1 VPALRLAGISQP
13 PLAAFDLEVARGEL
27 VVLTGPSGAGKSTAL
42 RIIAGLEMPVA
53 GQVFL
58 GDVDVTDIPPARRDI
73 AIVSQGAA
81 LYPHLSVY
89 ENLAFALRV
98 LHVDPAELARR
109 VDWVAGELALGGL
122 LARRPSQLSEGE
134 RQRVAIGRALARR
147 PRLYLFDEPLSALDL
162 ASRAFVRGAIL
173 RAHRESGATTV
184 YATFDPADATA
195 LGDRVITL
203 GVRAAA

>member
-1 VPALRLAGISQP
+1 VPALRLAGVSQP

-27 VVLTGPSGAGKSTAL
+27 VVLSGPSGSGKSTAL
-42 RIIAGLEMPVA
+42 RIIAGLESPRT
-53 GQVFL
+53 GRVFL

-109 VDWVAGELALGGL
+109 VEVVAAELALERL
-122 LARRPSQLSEGE
+122 LSRRPSQLSEGE

-147 PRLYLFDEPLSALDL
+147 PRVYLFDEPLSSLDA
-162 ASRAFVRGAIL
+162 ASRVAVRAAIL
-173 RAHRESGATTV
+173 RAHRDSGATTI
-184 YATFDPADATA
+184 YATFDPVDAAA
-195 LGDRVITL
+195 LGDRIVAL
-203 GVRAAA
+203 AMRAAA